1 MSLLRWFYT
10 SLYCTSNNLKNLQ
23 FNDSFKIGVHF
34 KAQSLKKPWMQF
46 FKFFISCILFLYF
59 QDQLQRTQKHIC
71 NISKTKNVKI
81 VAVFLLLFVLIY

>member
-34 KAQSLKKPWMQF
+34 KEQSLKKPWMQF

-59 QDQLQRTQKHIC
+59 QDHIC

-81 VAVFLLLFVLIY
+81 AAVFLLLFVLIY